1 MSEIELPKAPG
12 YFISRWREQGPVD
25 MTTLTTWRDEMNWD
39 TWLPLAEAALFL
51 DAAELLALLET
62 VLSPAEQATLS
73 LVRRRMLGDTRLQQS
88 IEQAL
93 DISRHP
99 DTRDLALEGR
109 LRMELGLAKYEA
121 GEIEAAKDDLTW
133 AETRL
138 KSVAL
143 ASRDHDLS
151 LINKAALH
159 TACGEALMA
168 LTVYSDIPRNGNHA
182 HETIALSRLGASRIC
197 ASIGHNFDAVRHAW
211 NAHAHALLANQV
223 GMAIEGG
230 ALFLDFSSEAID
242 DSAERMQIQIE
253 NAKPRDAGEEAHELK
268 VHSEDINDVF
278 EWCFSHLPESHA
290 GDDRPDLRAMVS
302 LAHRFDKM
310 QHFDSLLNNPDG
322 IEDPILVAIVQN
334 CIDNAELKSL
344 WNVRLATLTMV

>member
-25 MTTLTTWRDEMNWD
+25 MATLTTWRDEMNWE

-51 DAAELLALLET
+51 DAVELLALLET

-93 DISRHP
+93 DIARHP

-121 GEIEAAKDDLTW
+121 GEIEEAKDDLTW

-168 LTVYSDIPRNGNHA
+168 LTVYSDIPRNGTHA

-197 ASIGHNFDAVRHAW
+197 ASIGHDFDAVRHAW

-242 DSAERMQIQIE
+242 DSAERMKIQIE
-253 NAKPRDAGEEAHELK
+253 NARPRDAGEEAHVLK

-334 CIDNAELKSL
+334 CIDDPELKSL

>member
-1 MSEIELPKAPG
+1 MSEIELPNAPG

-25 MTTLTTWRDEMNWD
+25 LATLTAWREEMNWE

-51 DAAELLALLET
+51 DAAELLALIET
-62 VLSPAEQATLS
+62 VLSPAENAILS
-73 LVRRRMLGDTRLQQS
+73 LVRRRMLGDTRLQHS

-93 DISRHP
+93 DIARNP
-99 DTRDLALEGR
+99 KTRDLALEGR

-121 GEIEAAKDDLTW
+121 GEIEEAKEDLTW

-168 LTVYSDIPRNGNHA
+168 LSVYSDIPRNGNHA

-197 ASIGHNFDAVRHAW
+197 ASIGHKFDAVRHAW
-211 NAHAHALLANQV
+211 NAHAHALLANQI

-242 DSAERMQIQIE
+242 DSAEKMQIQIE
-253 NAKPRDAGEEAHELK
+253 NARPRDAGEGPRELK
-268 VHSEDINDVF
+268 VHPEDINEVF
-278 EWCFSHLPESHA
+278 EWCFSHLPESHE
-290 GDDRPDLRAMVS
+290 GNDRPDLRAMVS
-302 LAHRFDKM
+302 LAHRLDKM
-310 QHFDSLLNNPDG
+310 QHFDSLMNNPDG

-334 CIDNAELKSL
+334 CLDDGELKSL

>member
-88 IEQAL
+88 IERAL
-93 DISRHP
+93 DIARHP

-109 LRMELGLAKYEA
+109 LRMELGLAKYEV

-290 GDDRPDLRAMVS
+290 GDDRPDLRALVS

-322 IEDPILVAIVQN
+322 IEDPILVAIVEN
-334 CIDNAELKSL
+334 CIDDAELKSL
-344 WNVRLATLTMV
+344 WNVRLATLTME

>member
-88 IEQAL
+88 IERAL
-93 DISRHP
+93 DIARHP

-109 LRMELGLAKYEA
+109 LRMELGLAKYEV

-322 IEDPILVAIVQN
+322 IEDPILVAIVEN
-334 CIDNAELKSL
+334 CIDDAELKSL
-344 WNVRLATLTMV
+344 WNVRLATLTME